1 LARAANARWAREY
14 LAPWVQRRLRGE
26 SSGDLLT
33 AKRPEV
39 TPLERKDA

>member
-1 LARAANARWAREY
+1 VLAGNAKWARDY

-33 AKRPEV
+33 AKRPAV
-39 TPLERKDA
+39 TPLDQQEA